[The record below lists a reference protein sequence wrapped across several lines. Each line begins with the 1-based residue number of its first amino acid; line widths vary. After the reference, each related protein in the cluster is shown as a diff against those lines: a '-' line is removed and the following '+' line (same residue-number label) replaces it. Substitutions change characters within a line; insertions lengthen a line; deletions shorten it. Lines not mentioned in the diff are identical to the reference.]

1 LFRHLLLQIGGA
13 NIENPPTSSSLAEE
27 RTPPLAP
34 PLQGGARSPTLAAV
48 LERHLGYRQ
57 AWFAPL
63 LGRLVIPDHDLAE
76 VGHQLPAGTE
86 LSVTVINTGGAGGLV
101 ALARRSIPGLS
112 IEAVSSALRDL
123 DDLESNATRVVAAAA
138 ELPEGI
144 ETYVELP
151 YAPGW
156 QAAAAVVEAEGL
168 LGKIRI
174 GGGDRY
180 PRASA
185 EQLAD
190 QLSVLIEADLPFAA
204 ARVDRTWPLV
214 NLLVAVD
221 ALIDG
226 AEQQDAVELLLA
238 SDSDRIA
245 STVSGWD
252 TATHDRVRRRLR
264 TIDCQ
269 RVPDLVDD
277 LVAAGLI
284 TPPAR

>member
-1 LFRHLLLQIGGA
+1 
-13 NIENPPTSSSLAEE
+13 
-27 RTPPLAP
+27 
-34 PLQGGARSPTLAAV
+34 
-48 LERHLGYRQ
+48 
-57 AWFAPL
+57 
-63 LGRLVIPDHDLAE
+63 
-76 VGHQLPAGTE
+76 
-86 LSVTVINTGGAGGLV
+86 
-101 ALARRSIPGLS
+101 
-112 IEAVSSALRDL
+112 
-123 DDLESNATRVVAAAA
+123 
-138 ELPEGI
+138 
-144 ETYVELP
+144 
-151 YAPGW
+151 
-156 QAAAAVVEAEGL
+156 
-168 LGKIRI
+168 
-174 GGGDRY
+174 
-180 PRASA
+180 
-185 EQLAD
+185 
-190 QLSVLIEADLPFAA
+190 
-204 ARVDRTWPLV
+204 VDRTWPLV